1 MKTFGVDP
9 VTVRLAS
16 VIAALLTVVALLL
29 WAWNRISPRV
39 GVLSALVLAT
49 CFGFLHVHS
58 GRSANPDA
66 LLTLFLFLI
75 VVVLDCAADRPG
87 RRVWLGPL
95 LAGVFL
101 LKGMA
106 VLLPLLLVAFME
118 TRWRFGPRARWMPL
132 LSAFT
137 SAVIVVGVWAVA
149 RWQVDRWAFFERIF
163 FQDFVALSTTV
174 LDEQS
179 GTVFFYLNILQ
190 KHHYDWIIATTAAL
204 VVLPPVYSL
213 RLKKIV
219 TFWRTESNRAALL
232 GAWSAI
238 TIVAPTVMQTKLPW
252 YLNPFYPMFALGI
265 GWILNEVLL
274 QAQRSSTRHRAL
286 VLSLIALAAVVAEAK
301 LIYYSYVHRGLNTS
315 PQGVL
320 LTEADRLRG
329 HRVYGDSWNGADTF
343 VLTAIVRAERADAST
358 VDDFLVRSGS
368 GDYLLGPEDLDMPNL
383 VRRGGRGRFVL
394 FQKR

>member
-1 MKTFGVDP
+1 
-9 VTVRLAS
+9 
-16 VIAALLTVVALLL
+16 
-29 WAWNRISPRV
+29 
-39 GVLSALVLAT
+39 
-49 CFGFLHVHS
+49 
-58 GRSANPDA
+58 
-66 LLTLFLFLI
+66 
-75 VVVLDCAADRPG
+75 
-87 RRVWLGPL
+87 
-95 LAGVFL
+95 
-101 LKGMA
+101 
-106 VLLPLLLVAFME
+106 
-118 TRWRFGPRARWMPL
+118 MPL

-137 SAVIVVGVWAVA
+137 SAVTVVGVWAVA